1 MSIISAKNLIYKI
14 VKRNENNEITGSET
28 ILDGI
33 NTEIEQGEFVVIAG
47 RNGSGKSTFARQLNA
62 LLIPT
67 EGQVIIDGNNTADIK
82 KLWEIRKTCGMVF
95 QNPDNQIVGVTLEED
110 VAFGLENLRV
120 DSKKI
125 EESVTNSLKKVG
137 MSKYRYRSTNE
148 LSGGQ
153 KQRLSI
159 SSVLAMKPKCIVFDE
174 VTSMLDPKG
183 RKDVLEIINEL
194 NKKDKITIIYITHDM
209 NEVINADRIYL
220 IDHGKCKFSGSPKE
234 LFKQPH
240 LLNDCGVGMPTVT
253 SLAAKLCKKKILSRS
268 DITEVNELSDLFF
281 RENKFKDYSKAIETQ
296 IATNDLE
303 NKDDILTVENISF
316 SYTDNKTENDTEI
329 KNVSVKFKK
338 GEFVGII
345 GHTGSGKSTLVQL
358 IDGLYKPSL
367 GVIRYGNSDINK
379 KDFDKKTY
387 HQNVGLV
394 FQYPESQIFDYTVLD
409 DVMFGPKNMG
419 MTKDKAK
426 EQALKALEL
435 MNIQEKYYKKPP
447 FNLSG
452 GEKRR
457 VAIAGVLAMNPEI
470 LILDEPTAG
479 LDVISKQ
486 RLYETLKRLQTNE
499 GKTIIVVSHNME
511 DIAMYASRIIVMDD
525 GEKILDGNPG
535 EVFSNRDI
543 LKKSGLDVPEITS
556 IMDVLI
562 EKGNGARKE
571 ILTMDDA
578 VDYLS
583 KATQEI

>member
-253 SLAAKLCKKKILSRS
+253 SLAAKLCKK
-268 DITEVNELSDLFF
+268 N
-281 RENKFKDYSKAIETQ
+281 
-296 IATNDLE
+296 
-303 NKDDILTVENISF
+303 
-316 SYTDNKTENDTEI
+316 
-329 KNVSVKFKK
+329 
-338 GEFVGII
+338 
-345 GHTGSGKSTLVQL
+345 
-358 IDGLYKPSL
+358 
-367 GVIRYGNSDINK
+367 
-379 KDFDKKTY
+379 
-387 HQNVGLV
+387 
-394 FQYPESQIFDYTVLD
+394 
-409 DVMFGPKNMG
+409 
-419 MTKDKAK
+419 
-426 EQALKALEL
+426 
-435 MNIQEKYYKKPP
+435 
-447 FNLSG
+447 
-452 GEKRR
+452 
-457 VAIAGVLAMNPEI
+457 
-470 LILDEPTAG
+470 
-479 LDVISKQ
+479 
-486 RLYETLKRLQTNE
+486 
-499 GKTIIVVSHNME
+499 
-511 DIAMYASRIIVMDD
+511 
-525 GEKILDGNPG
+525 
-535 EVFSNRDI
+535 
-543 LKKSGLDVPEITS
+543 
-556 IMDVLI
+556 
-562 EKGNGARKE
+562 
-571 ILTMDDA
+571 
-578 VDYLS
+578 
-583 KATQEI
+583 

>member
-281 RENKFKDYSKAIETQ
+281 RENVNEY
-296 IATNDLE
+296 E
-303 NKDDILTVENISF
+303 NNMRKSSSLYTRFEKEANFFSLDNIL
-316 SYTDNKTENDTEI
+316 
-329 KNVSVKFKK
+329 
-338 GEFVGII
+338 
-345 GHTGSGKSTLVQL
+345 
-358 IDGLYKPSL
+358 
-367 GVIRYGNSDINK
+367 
-379 KDFDKKTY
+379 
-387 HQNVGLV
+387 
-394 FQYPESQIFDYTVLD
+394 
-409 DVMFGPKNMG
+409 
-419 MTKDKAK
+419 
-426 EQALKALEL
+426 
-435 MNIQEKYYKKPP
+435 
-447 FNLSG
+447 
-452 GEKRR
+452 
-457 VAIAGVLAMNPEI
+457 
-470 LILDEPTAG
+470 
-479 LDVISKQ
+479 
-486 RLYETLKRLQTNE
+486 
-499 GKTIIVVSHNME
+499 
-511 DIAMYASRIIVMDD
+511 
-525 GEKILDGNPG
+525 
-535 EVFSNRDI
+535 
-543 LKKSGLDVPEITS
+543 
-556 IMDVLI
+556 
-562 EKGNGARKE
+562 
-571 ILTMDDA
+571 
-578 VDYLS
+578 
-583 KATQEI
+583 